1 MIIRILVMLL
11 AVAPLSIPADAG
23 LWDSFKSIFSKGEL
37 PQPLSTRILI
47 VHDQHGIVLE
57 VKGKYAIYDPKT
69 NEHIST
75 RFIGKRKFIQA
86 LSDGIKWGEEFPGVH
101 QLLIVPEDSHIT
113 TVVDGIEYRGKIYI
127 YDIGGTISVVNQVDV
142 EDYLTSLLAPKYKEP
157 LAEETMAAIAI
168 AARTNAYYQA
178 LNPKNTYWD
187 INANQV
193 GYLGYAVTNSS
204 SDIERAIEATRYMV
218 MSKSGS
224 EPGTAT
230 PFPAVW
236 SNAGKKVDNAE
247 NSKISLSQADD
258 MANKG
263 DHAAQ
268 ILAKAF
274 PNTTIL
280 LMHYAPPAQQKVPVA
295 K

>member
-1 MIIRILVMLL
+1 MFMRILVMLL
-11 AVAPLSIPADAG
+11 AMAPLSIPANAG
-23 LWDSFKSIFSKGEL
+23 LWDSLKSVFSPKEL
-37 PQPLSTRILI
+37 PKPLSTRVLI

-101 QLLIVPEDSHIT
+101 QLLIVPEEDHVT
-113 TVVDGIEYRGKIYI
+113 TIVDGIEYRGKIYI
-127 YDIGGTISVVNQVDV
+127 YDIGGTISVVNQVDI
-142 EDYLTSLLAPKYKEP
+142 EDYLTSILAPKYKDP
-157 LAEETMAAIAI
+157 LSEETMAAIAI
-168 AARTNAYYQA
+168 AARTNAYYDA

-204 SDIERAIEATRYMV
+204 NPIEKGIESTRYMV

-230 PFPAVW
+230 PFPAMW
-236 SNAGKKVDNAE
+236 SGSANKKAGDAE
-247 NSKISLSQADD
+247 YAKISLSQVEE
-258 MANKG
+258 MAKKG

-274 PNTTIL
+274 PNTAIL
-280 LMHYAPPAQQKVPVA
+280 LMHYSGK
-295 K
+295 